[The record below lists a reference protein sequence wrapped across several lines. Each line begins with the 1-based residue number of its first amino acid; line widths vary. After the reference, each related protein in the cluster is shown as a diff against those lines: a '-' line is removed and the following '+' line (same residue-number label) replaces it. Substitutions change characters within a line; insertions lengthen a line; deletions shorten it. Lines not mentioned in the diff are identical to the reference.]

1 MYPLREV
8 LLLTVCAT
16 IAAATIAT
24 TSSYGGPGPSPSCGV
39 CSPIISAS
47 RAPIGCVSLPAGGCR
62 AFQIESFVSAHEL
75 IPDEEGQEGEI
86 VFAEVATV
94 GTVSKDVLRA
104 TRPRR
109 ARNLATSRRYLAPSA
124 YRRRAFGIRRFYR
137 THDDRGVVG
146 RGSGEASLTR
156 PAWLSDRRSLLRGD
170 LTLFPLCSHNLPSAA
185 GAVVELVAALMRE
198 SEKLTASVSRGFS
211 RSDFLKWP

>member
-1 MYPLREV
+1 MTPLLSDLQDRKPTRFFVYPIVVDAVGNEEIGMRLEC
-8 LLLTVCAT
+8 LTFEDAVYVARRLVPE
-16 IAAATIAT
+16 IT
-24 TSSYGGPGPSPSCGV
+24 TAV
-39 CSPIISAS
+39 A
-47 RAPIGCVSLPAGGCR
+47 
-62 AFQIESFVSAHEL
+62 VSAHEL